1 MSTKVDEAHTDLLTA
16 SSEGIVTAGALLRA
30 GKLVAFPT
38 ETVYGLGADA
48 TNGNAVAAIYAAK
61 ERPSFNP
68 LIAHYPD
75 TESAMRHGRFNEAA
89 AKLAHAFWPGPL
101 TLVVPKADKCP
112 ISELASAGLDSVA
125 LRVPQHPIARA
136 VLQEAGIPVAAPS
149 ANRSGR
155 VSPTTASHVMGD
167 LDGRIAAILD
177 GGDTHVGVES
187 TIVACILERP
197 ILLRPGGITREAL
210 KDVLGFDVEAEEF
223 DNHPG
228 DSAPIAPGQLSSHY
242 APNAKVRL
250 NASSV
255 LPDEAAL
262 SFGAPLPGA
271 DIARAHFNLSA
282 GGNLEE
288 AAAQLFSAL
297 RQLDITGVDCIAV
310 APIPL
315 SGLGEAIN
323 DRLFRAAAPRP

>member
-1 MSTKVDEAHTDLLTA
+1 MSANVDEKSTRLLPATPD
-16 SSEGIVTAGALLRA
+16 GIAIAGSLLSA

-48 TNGNAVAAIYAAK
+48 TNGKAVASIYAAK

-75 TESAMRHGRFNEAA
+75 ASSAMLHGRFNEAA
-89 AKLAHAFWPGPL
+89 AKLARAFWPGPL
-101 TLVVPKADKCP
+101 TLVVPKADNCP

-136 VLQEAGIPVAAPS
+136 LIQEAGVPIAAPS

-155 VSPTTASHVMGD
+155 VSPTTASHVMED
-167 LDGRIAAILD
+167 LDGRIAAVLD

-197 ILLRPGGITREAL
+197 VLLRPGGITREAL
-210 KDVLGFDVEAEEF
+210 KEVLGYDV
-223 DNHPG
+223 DTSDPCNHAN
-228 DSAPIAPGQLSSHY
+228 DDAPIAPGQLSSHY

-250 NASSV
+250 NASNV
-255 LPDEAAL
+255 QPDEAAL

-271 DIARAHFNLSA
+271 DQAMAHFNLSL
-282 GGNLEE
+282 NSDLSE

-297 RQLDITGVDCIAV
+297 RSLDIPGVRCIAV
-310 APIPL
+310 APIPQ

-323 DRLFRAAAPRP
+323 DRLLRAAAPRT